1 MKAIN
6 ELGWGIAVLV
16 GVLTCVVGFVLLPLS
31 LAVSKLPTG
40 DELERY

>member
-16 GVLTCVVGFVLLPLS
+16 GVLTCVVGFVLLPLC
-31 LAVSKLPTG
+31 LAVSKIPTG